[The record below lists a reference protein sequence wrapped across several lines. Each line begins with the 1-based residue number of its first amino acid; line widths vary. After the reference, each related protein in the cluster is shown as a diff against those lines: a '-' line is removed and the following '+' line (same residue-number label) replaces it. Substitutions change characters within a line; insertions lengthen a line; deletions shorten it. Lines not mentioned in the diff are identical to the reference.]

1 MASLNILNRGSQ
13 ILVNDTA
20 LNSVWLDITNAV
32 NNATFIPSELIPLVW
47 FSVISVTVYVFFRVF
62 SSTLKEKFRQTNLSR
77 KKAEGSVHTDSQ
89 IDDLINNAPRI
100 LNEINK
106 TIAEQKA
113 QGVSDEQMKG
123 IYQKK
128 QMLELVTNNAE
139 VINIIGKPIIKKLL
153 GFVKSI

>member
-1 MASLNILNRGSQ
+1 
-13 ILVNDTA
+13 LV
-20 LNSVWLDITNAV
+20 
-32 NNATFIPSELIPLVW
+32 SELIPPEIIPLVW
-47 FSVISVTVYVFFRVF
+47 FSCISITIYVFFRVF
-62 SSTLKEKFRQTNLSR
+62 SSTLKEKFKQTNLTR
-77 KKAEGSVHTDSQ
+77 KKAEGSIHTDSQ

-153 GFVKSI
+153 GFVKAI

>member
-1 MASLNILNRGSQ
+1 MQTAYSSTKKKGCLY
-13 ILVNDTA
+13 LV
-20 LNSVWLDITNAV
+20 
-32 NNATFIPSELIPLVW
+32 SELIPPEIIPLVW
-47 FSVISVTVYVFFRVF
+47 FSAIAVTVYVFFRVF
-62 SSTLKEKFRQTNLSR
+62 SSTLKEKFKQTNLSR
-77 KKAEGSVHTDSQ
+77 KKEQGSIHTDSQ

-123 IYQKK
+123 IFQKK

-153 GFVKSI
+153 SFVKGI

>member
-1 MASLNILNRGSQ
+1 
-13 ILVNDTA
+13 LV
-20 LNSVWLDITNAV
+20 
-32 NNATFIPSELIPLVW
+32 SELIPPEIIPLVW
-47 FSVISVTVYVFFRVF
+47 FSCIAVTVYVFFRVF

-106 TIAEQKA
+106 TIQEQKA

-153 GFVKSI
+153 GLVKSL

>member
-1 MASLNILNRGSQ
+1 
-13 ILVNDTA
+13 LV
-20 LNSVWLDITNAV
+20 
-32 NNATFIPSELIPLVW
+32 SELIPPEIIPLVW
-47 FSVISVTVYVFFRVF
+47 FSAIAVTVYVFFRVF
-62 SSTLKEKFRQTNLSR
+62 SSTLKEKFKQTNLNR
-77 KKAEGSVHTDSQ
+77 KKTESSGQTDSQ

-106 TIAEQKA
+106 TIAEQKE

-123 IYQKK
+123 IFQKK

-153 GFVKSI
+153 GLVKSL

>member
-1 MASLNILNRGSQ
+1 LG
-13 ILVNDTA
+13 
-20 LNSVWLDITNAV
+20 
-32 NNATFIPSELIPLVW
+32 SELIPPEIIPLVW
-47 FSVISVTVYVFFRVF
+47 FSCIAVTVYVFFRVF
-62 SSTLKEKFRQTNLSR
+62 SSTLKEKFRQTNLTR
-77 KKAEGSVHTDSQ
+77 KKAESSGHTDGQ

-106 TIAEQKA
+106 TIAEQKSA
-113 QGVSDEQMKG
+113 GVSDEQMKG

-153 GFVKSI
+153 GFVKAI

>member
-1 MASLNILNRGSQ
+1 M
-13 ILVNDTA
+13 VNE
-20 LNSVWLDITNAV
+20 L
-32 NNATFIPSELIPLVW
+32 IPPEIIPLVW
-47 FSVISVTVYVFFRVF
+47 FSCIAVTVYVFFRVF
-62 SSTLKEKFRQTNLSR
+62 SSTLKEKFRQTNLTR
-77 KKAEGSVHTDSQ
+77 KKAEGSGHTDGQ

-139 VINIIGKPIIKKLL
+139 VINIIGKPIIKKILS
-153 GFVKSI
+153 FVKGI

>member
-1 MASLNILNRGSQ
+1 
-13 ILVNDTA
+13 LV
-20 LNSVWLDITNAV
+20 
-32 NNATFIPSELIPLVW
+32 SELIPPEIIPLVW
-47 FSVISVTVYVFFRVF
+47 FSCIAVTVYVFFRVF

-77 KKAEGSVHTDSQ
+77 KKEQGSVHTDSQ

-106 TIAEQKA
+106 TIAEQKE

-153 GFVKSI
+153 GLVKSL

>member
-1 MASLNILNRGSQ
+1 MVSE
-13 ILVNDTA
+13 
-20 LNSVWLDITNAV
+20 
-32 NNATFIPSELIPLVW
+32 FIPPEIIPLVW
-47 FSVISVTVYVFFRVF
+47 FSCIAITVYVFFRVF
-62 SSTLKEKFRQTNLSR
+62 SSTLKEKFRQTNLTR
-77 KKAEGSVHTDSQ
+77 KKAEGSGHTDGQ

>member
-1 MASLNILNRGSQ
+1 M
-13 ILVNDTA
+13 VNE
-20 LNSVWLDITNAV
+20 L
-32 NNATFIPSELIPLVW
+32 IPPEIIPLVW
-47 FSVISVTVYVFFRVF
+47 FSCIAVTVYVFFRVF
-62 SSTLKEKFRQTNLSR
+62 SSTLKEKFKQTNLSR
-77 KKAEGSVHTDSQ
+77 KKAEGSIHTDTQ

>member
-1 MASLNILNRGSQ
+1 M
-13 ILVNDTA
+13 VNE
-20 LNSVWLDITNAV
+20 L
-32 NNATFIPSELIPLVW
+32 IPPEIIPLVW
-47 FSVISVTVYVFFRVF
+47 FSCISVTIYVFFRVF

-77 KKAEGSVHTDSQ
+77 KKAEGSGHTDGQ

>member
-1 MASLNILNRGSQ
+1 LASE
-13 ILVNDTA
+13 
-20 LNSVWLDITNAV
+20 
-32 NNATFIPSELIPLVW
+32 FIPPEIIPLVW
-47 FSVISVTVYVFFRVF
+47 FSCIAVTVYVFFRVF

-77 KKAEGSVHTDSQ
+77 KKEQGSIHTDSQ

-106 TIAEQKA
+106 TIAEQKE

-153 GFVKSI
+153 GLVKSL

>member
-1 MASLNILNRGSQ
+1 
-13 ILVNDTA
+13 LV
-20 LNSVWLDITNAV
+20 
-32 NNATFIPSELIPLVW
+32 SELIPPEIIPLVW
-47 FSVISVTVYVFFRVF
+47 FSCIAVTVYVFFRVF

-77 KKAEGSVHTDSQ
+77 KKEQGSVHTDSQ

-123 IYQKK
+123 IFQKK

-153 GFVKSI
+153 GLVKSL

>member
-1 MASLNILNRGSQ
+1 MVSE
-13 ILVNDTA
+13 
-20 LNSVWLDITNAV
+20 
-32 NNATFIPSELIPLVW
+32 FIPPEIIPLVW
-47 FSVISVTVYVFFRVF
+47 FSCISVTVYVFFRVF
-62 SSTLKEKFRQTNLSR
+62 SSTLKEKFKQTNLSR
-77 KKAEGSVHTDSQ
+77 KKAEGTVHTDSQ

>member
-1 MASLNILNRGSQ
+1 
-13 ILVNDTA
+13 LV
-20 LNSVWLDITNAV
+20 
-32 NNATFIPSELIPLVW
+32 SELIPPEIIPLVW
-47 FSVISVTVYVFFRVF
+47 FSCIAVTVYVFFRVF

-77 KKAEGSVHTDSQ
+77 KKEQGSVHTDSQ

-106 TIAEQKA
+106 TIAEQKE

-153 GFVKSI
+153 NLVKSL

>member
-1 MASLNILNRGSQ
+1 
-13 ILVNDTA
+13 LV
-20 LNSVWLDITNAV
+20 SE
-32 NNATFIPSELIPLVW
+32 FIPPEIIPLVW
-47 FSVISVTVYVFFRVF
+47 FSCIAVTVYVFFRVF
-62 SSTLKEKFRQTNLSR
+62 SSTLKEKFKQTNLSR
-77 KKAEGSVHTDSQ
+77 KKAEGSIHTDSQ

-106 TIAEQKA
+106 TIAEQKSA
-113 QGVSDEQMKG
+113 GVSDEQMKG

-153 GFVKSI
+153 GFVKAI

>member
-1 MASLNILNRGSQ
+1 M
-13 ILVNDTA
+13 V
-20 LNSVWLDITNAV
+20 
-32 NNATFIPSELIPLVW
+32 SELIPPEIIPLVW
-47 FSVISVTVYVFFRVF
+47 FSCISVTVYVFFRVF
-62 SSTLKEKFRQTNLSR
+62 SSTLKEKFKQTNLSR
-77 KKAEGSVHTDSQ
+77 KKAEGSIHTDSQ

-153 GFVKSI
+153 GFVKAI

>member
-1 MASLNILNRGSQ
+1 M
-13 ILVNDTA
+13 VNE
-20 LNSVWLDITNAV
+20 L
-32 NNATFIPSELIPLVW
+32 IPPEIIPLVW
-47 FSVISVTVYVFFRVF
+47 FSCIAVTVYVFFRVF

-153 GFVKSI
+153 GLVKSL

>member
-1 MASLNILNRGSQ
+1 
-13 ILVNDTA
+13 LVNE
-20 LNSVWLDITNAV
+20 L
-32 NNATFIPSELIPLVW
+32 IPAEIIPLVW
-47 FSVISVTVYVFFRVF
+47 FSCIAVTVYVFFRVF
-62 SSTLKEKFRQTNLSR
+62 SSTLKEKFKQTNLSR
-77 KKAEGSVHTDSQ
+77 KKAEGSVHTDGQ

-123 IYQKK
+123 IFQKK

>member
-1 MASLNILNRGSQ
+1 
-13 ILVNDTA
+13 LVNE
-20 LNSVWLDITNAV
+20 
-32 NNATFIPSELIPLVW
+32 FIPPEIIPLVW
-47 FSVISVTVYVFFRVF
+47 FSCIAVTVYVFFRVF
-62 SSTLKEKFRQTNLSR
+62 SSTLKEKFRQTNLTR
-77 KKAEGSVHTDSQ
+77 KKAEGSGHTDGQ

-153 GFVKSI
+153 SFVKGI

>member
-1 MASLNILNRGSQ
+1 
-13 ILVNDTA
+13 LVNE
-20 LNSVWLDITNAV
+20 
-32 NNATFIPSELIPLVW
+32 FIPPEIIPLVW
-47 FSVISVTVYVFFRVF
+47 FSCISVTIYVFFRVF
-62 SSTLKEKFRQTNLSR
+62 SSTLKEKFKQTNLSR
-77 KKAEGSVHTDSQ
+77 KKEQGSVHTDSQ

-106 TIAEQKA
+106 TIAEQKE
-113 QGVSDEQMKG
+113 QGVSDEQMRG

-153 GFVKSI
+153 GLVKSL

>member
-1 MASLNILNRGSQ
+1 M
-13 ILVNDTA
+13 VNE
-20 LNSVWLDITNAV
+20 L
-32 NNATFIPSELIPLVW
+32 IPPEIIPLVW
-47 FSVISVTVYVFFRVF
+47 FSCISVTVYVFFRVF
-62 SSTLKEKFRQTNLSR
+62 SSTLREKFKQTNLSR
-77 KKAEGSVHTDSQ
+77 RQAEKGGNTDGQ

-106 TIAEQKA
+106 TIAEQKS

-153 GFVKSI
+153 GFVKAI